1 AEILRALS
9 DRAVV
14 EEAVNCSLKE
24 ISRNGLK
31 SQKRV
36 DELCERLNACQL
48 VLEGIA
54 ANGAQTATNH
64 STQSERL
71 AEMNATLTAMRGHVS
86 EEMTSSRDWRSQC
99 LTAIGGTRERMDA
112 LIGETRETRESVA
125 RIEAALEKH
134 VEALRAESRAELERG
149 RSQLEDCVGAV
160 KTQVL
165 TALSGIRE
173 EMQSL
178 GNSSHV
184 LATDLKDSLPEK
196 LMDVFG
202 GILMLSSDSSRRLD
216 ETAEHVI
223 NMFPFSTQLCG
234 ECCVVC
240 DVICGPERSIDRLG
254 DKESRRLAARGRSQR
269 KDDWKSALKA
279 PPRDTR
285 VQTSDVTNTR
295 GNEFDEF
302 CLNRELLMGIFEKG
316 WERPSPI
323 QEAAIPVALLGRD
336 VLARAKNG
344 TGKTGAYII
353 PLLQKVDVT
362 SQHIQALIVVPTRE
376 LALQTSHICL
386 ELSKHMNAKVMVT
399 TGGTNLKDDILR
411 I

>member
-1 AEILRALS
+1 MSGPNVVDKAKMVFHYVAKIANRPTTGAEAHDSNREMKASVCFRHSKHSIKCDANAPCLECDSGLKLYSYEQCRRHLDVVRSEKRFESIEVDRSENMIEKLSDIDGERAASLPTTTISCVADNGRKVTQLLDAIVAKEAEILRALS

-48 VLEGIA
+48 VLEGMA

-64 STQSERL
+64 SAQSERL
-71 AEMNATLTAMRGHVS
+71 AEMNTTLDAIRGHVS
-86 EEMTSSRDWRSQC
+86 DEMTSSRDWRSQC

-112 LIGETRETRESVA
+112 LIGETRETRECVA

-216 ETAEHVI
+216 DTSEHVI
-223 NMFPFSTQLCG
+223 NSL
-234 ECCVVC
+234 
-240 DVICGPERSIDRLG
+240 
-254 DKESRRLAARGRSQR
+254 
-269 KDDWKSALKA
+269 
-279 PPRDTR
+279 
-285 VQTSDVTNTR
+285 
-295 GNEFDEF
+295 
-302 CLNRELLMGIFEKG
+302 
-316 WERPSPI
+316 
-323 QEAAIPVALLGRD
+323 
-336 VLARAKNG
+336 
-344 TGKTGAYII
+344 
-353 PLLQKVDVT
+353 
-362 SQHIQALIVVPTRE
+362 
-376 LALQTSHICL
+376 
-386 ELSKHMNAKVMVT
+386 
-399 TGGTNLKDDILR
+399 
-411 I
+411 